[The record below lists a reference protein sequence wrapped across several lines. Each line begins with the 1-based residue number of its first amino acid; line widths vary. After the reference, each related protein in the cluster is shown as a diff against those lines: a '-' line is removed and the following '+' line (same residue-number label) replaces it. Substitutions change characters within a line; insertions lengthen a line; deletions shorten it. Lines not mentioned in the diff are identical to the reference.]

1 MFQDLIAAALEDG
14 QYDARMRVMAYH
26 VAKLLGV
33 EEDAIKEYEDGIVQ
47 TFVQSEVELSE

>member
-1 MFQDLIAAALEDG
+1 
-14 QYDARMRVMAYH
+14 MRVMAYH

-33 EEDAIKEYEDGIVQ
+33 KEEAINKYEDGIVQ